1 MTMKKIV
8 LAVLAWAC
16 ISVVHADNHSEANYS
31 KFQSNY
37 YFSCP
42 QPAACIGAFDKMMAS
57 PDVAD
62 KNFEVTLYALGHNGW
77 DESTHMVSFYFKS
90 AERYL
95 EAGQT
100 FATSPAFQEF
110 MKAGASVGVENRAQT
125 LTTHSIVAGDSRGTR
140 SMVTWTV
147 NVTDPA
153 TFVPAWQ
160 KLSKAMEAYPWAS
173 KAYGLQTLLL
183 GNQGWA
189 THQIWTA
196 FDSPVEALNFLEK
209 FYLTPEFQA
218 YSAEVDGAVSLVR
231 SYIANTV
238 YEANPD

>member
-1 MTMKKIV
+1 MKKIV
-8 LAVLAWAC
+8 LAALAWAFTS
-16 ISVVHADNHSEANYS
+16 SVQADNHSEPNYS

-42 QPAACIGAFDKMMAS
+42 QPAACVGAFSKLMAA
-57 PDVAD
+57 PEIAD
-62 KNFEVTLYALGHNGW
+62 KNYEVTLYALGHNGW

-90 AERYL
+90 ADRYL

-100 FATSPAFQEF
+100 FAASPAFQEF
-110 MKAGASVGVENRAQT
+110 TQAGASVGVENKAQT
-125 LTTHSIVAGDSRGTR
+125 LTTHSIVSGDGRGTR

-147 NVTDPA
+147 NVSDPA

-160 KLSKAMEAYPWAS
+160 KLSKSLEAYPWAS